1 MRIIF
6 CLFPEIDYAK
16 KAIET
21 LLQAGLKEEEMN
33 CIVQEAMAK
42 EYLKIQ
48 SNELSYQKG
57 TEQEKLRGLK
67 RLFGGQQPV
76 NVSDTGRIYVAGT
89 VATTMVGAAVEQP
102 EKGLE
107 SVLKEFGLSA
117 EIARKY
123 IDGLSEGALLFWSRT
138 DENKSGDVI
147 LIMERFLASDITT
160 VSPGPPTR

>member
-57 TEQEKLRGLK
+57 TEQEKLGGLK
-67 RLFGGQQPV
+67 RLFGGQQPI
-76 NVSDTGRIYVAGT
+76 NVSDTGRIYVAG
-89 VATTMVGAAVEQP
+89 
-102 EKGLE
+102 
-107 SVLKEFGLSA
+107 
-117 EIARKY
+117 
-123 IDGLSEGALLFWSRT
+123 
-138 DENKSGDVI
+138 
-147 LIMERFLASDITT
+147 
-160 VSPGPPTR
+160 